1 MPKFND
7 TIRQAVMR
15 ACEAAGNECAL
26 AAAVGCSQTQIS
38 RYRSGRCAY
47 IRRDNWGKLYQNI
60 APYLPEDFQQDTEPA
75 KRKNPNESIF
85 KAIDAAA
92 RNHPRGAFGLA
103 ADAGF
108 TPAQICRYRHGKV
121 SWFTTKT
128 LNKLYPYIAPY
139 LPERNLQDTESPFP
153 VGTTVRLNSGG
164 PLMTVDGFE
173 NGTAFCAWFQGDEI
187 SRARFSIPAL
197 SVQSE
202 TSDKIKQSKENQ

>member
-1 MPKFND
+1 MPKIDD

-15 ACEAAGNECAL
+15 ACEAMGGECAL

-38 RYRSGRCAY
+38 RYRSGGSAY
-47 IRRDNWGKLYQNI
+47 IRRDNWDKLYQHI
-60 APYLPEDFQQDTEPA
+60 APYLPEDFQQDTEPP

-92 RNHPRGAFGLA
+92 RNHPRGGFGLA

-139 LPERNLQDTESPFP
+139 LPERNLQDTEPPFP

-197 SVQSE
+197 SVQS
-202 TSDKIKQSKENQ
+202 DKSRQSREEEK

>member
-7 TIRQAVMR
+7 TIRLAVMR
-15 ACEAAGNECAL
+15 ACETAGGECAL
-26 AAAVGCSQTQIS
+26 AAVVGCSQTQIS
-38 RYRSGRCAY
+38 RYRSGGCGY
-47 IRRDNWGKLYQNI
+47 ISRDNWDKLYQHI
-60 APYLPEDFQQDTEPA
+60 APYLPEDFQPDTEPP
-75 KRKNPNESIF
+75 KRKNPHESIF

-139 LPERNLQDTESPFP
+139 LSERNLRDTESSFP
-153 VGTTVRLNSGG
+153 VGTTVRLKSGG

-173 NGTAFCAWFQGDEI
+173 NGTAFCVWFQGDEI

-197 SVQSE
+197 SVQS
-202 TSDKIKQSKENQ
+202 DKSTQSREEQ